1 MQLDLNKFMHS
12 KDNKKEKK
20 EITETSRFV
29 NKRYVSLQKESLE
42 KRKKKTLEVVDKNK
56 LYKLKSYLI
65 KNGVLD

>member
-1 MQLDLNKFMHS
+1 MLLDLNKFIHV
-12 KDNKKEKK
+12 KDDKKEKK
-20 EITETSRFV
+20 ELAETTRIV

>member
-1 MQLDLNKFMHS
+1 MQLDLNKFIHV
-12 KDNKKEKK
+12 KDDKKEKK
-20 EITETSRFV
+20 ELAETTRIV

>member
-1 MQLDLNKFMHS
+1 MHS